1 MPAESCLQGTLY
13 QKCGV
18 LFPSQWIHLHS
29 FQCLSLLRAHSNYQQ
44 LRSPT
49 TVHILSPSVTGGR
62 KKGLLLVHSC
72 CFDTTLSLACKD
84 ALHIGLFA
92 VKPGYFL
99 PFYCQKKNSGRI
111 CVQTQLLHTVFLLW
125 LVWDGGRCGMFLY
138 KRNNGREDPEACK
151 RWICAVITVMARRL
165 FTSSVS
171 NVLSRPLSGLVMQ
184 ISAQSNN
191 SPWRARARPGAL
203 SYSCM
208 LVSTHLHRSLAGG
221 NDWVPYSSDK
231 VRKDLDM
238 VVFSGKTSWAQLAAI
253 PQGYLQAKVLQPTQ
267 KSFMVKNKERK
278 FGSFS
283 S

>member
-29 FQCLSLLRAHSNYQQ
+29 FHCLSLLRAHSNYQQ

-72 CFDTTLSLACKD
+72 CFDTTLSLACED

-99 PFYCQKKNSGRI
+99 PFYCQSQKKNSGWI

-151 RWICAVITVMARRL
+151 RWMCAVITVMARRL

-191 SPWRARARPGAL
+191 SHYEGLEHGPALCHIPACLYLHTCTDPWQVAMTGCRTAVTRSGRIRTWSCSQERPAEL
-203 SYSCM
+203 SLLLFHKVTCRRKYFN
-208 LVSTHLHRSLAGG
+208 LHK
-221 NDWVPYSSDK
+221 NP
-231 VRKDLDM
+231 
-238 VVFSGKTSWAQLAAI
+238 SW
-253 PQGYLQAKVLQPTQ
+253 
-267 KSFMVKNKERK
+267 
-278 FGSFS
+278 
-283 S
+283 